1 MTLQGS
7 SLVIHGG
14 LVAVSKWEESPTIKS
29 ECVCAFAPFLSTPS
43 KITEVVRSSGCN
55 FIGVDMR
62 WQWSDKQRGCGDGQ
76 TEGEHGSEEE
86 V

>member
-14 LVAVSKWEESPTIKS
+14 PVAVSKWEENPTIKYQ
-29 ECVCAFAPFLSTPS
+29 CVCRFCSVLSTPS
-43 KITEVVRSSGCN
+43 KIPEVVRSSGCIL
-55 FIGVDMR
+55 IGVDMR
-62 WQWSDKQRGCGDGQ
+62 WQWSGKQRGRGDGQ
-76 TEGEHGSEEE
+76 AEGEHGSEEE